1 MWTYYSYVDIFTI
14 LCGHIYNYVDIFIT
28 MWTLLQLCGHICN
41 YVLLPQQGSHS
52 IPLVDFVTE
61 IGYLLPWVSK
71 QATCPTVMTEQ
82 TAHEH
87 IVGF

>member
-61 IGYLLPWVSK
+61 IGYLLPWVSE
-71 QATCPTVMTEQ
+71 QATCPQ
-82 TAHEH
+82 L
-87 IVGF
+87 